1 MDHSRHI
8 LIHEK
13 CIQLYKKTFKHNA
26 LSKDNEKYKTYR
38 NALTK
43 IKCRA
48 KEDYYNKR
56 CYDLK
61 SNTKK
66 LWQLINHIIG
76 KTNDKN
82 NIIASIKVDN
92 IEYNNTRDIANCFGK
107 YYSSMGYNLA
117 KSINH
122 NNQRNLSLQEY
133 LSRIVPNPHTMY
145 FHPITNTEI
154 KSFIKKLPP
163 KKKLRS

>member
-1 MDHSRHI
+1 M
-8 LIHEK
+8 K
-13 CIQLYKKTFKHNA
+13 N
-26 LSKDNEKYKTYR
+26 YKTYR

-43 IKCRA
+43 IKRRA

-66 LWQLINHIIG
+66 LWQLINHIIS

-92 IEYNNTRDIANCFGK
+92 IEYHDTRDIANCFGK

-122 NNQRNLSLQEY
+122 NN
-133 LSRIVPNPHTMY
+133 
-145 FHPITNTEI
+145 
-154 KSFIKKLPP
+154 
-163 KKKLRS
+163 